1 MSIQVMCDGCGKA
14 AEDFVE
20 HGQYR
25 KVQYCPDCD
34 TRFIEYLTARDDLH
48 DDMMEMWAGKM
59 QGIRKHYDFA
69 LPDA

>member
-14 AEDFVE
+14 ADEFVE

-34 TRFIEYLTARDDLH
+34 TRFLEYLNERDALH
-48 DDMMEMWAGKM
+48 DHMLSEWTRNMAK
-59 QGIRKHYDFA
+59 IRQDYDFK